1 MNENILTIRIQSL
14 QDALRALSAA
24 MVNSRPEA
32 TPGLSFPTY
41 ESMHTTLAPKRLDII
56 RAMAGQGPL
65 AYREVARR
73 VGRDYKGV
81 HSDITALIKAGVIER
96 QKDGVVFPYETIHF
110 EFDIKADAA

>member
-1 MNENILTIRIQSL
+1 MNLNTLTVRIQSL
-14 QDALRALSAA
+14 EDSMRATGAA
-24 MVNSRPEA
+24 IASNRPEA

-56 RAMAGQGPL
+56 RAMAGQGAL

-81 HSDITALIKAGVIER
+81 HSDITALIKAGVIDRE
-96 QKDGVVFPYETIHF
+96 KDGVVFPYETIHF
-110 EFDIKADAA
+110 EFDIGAKAA

>member
-1 MNENILTIRIQSL
+1 MKTLSVRIESFESFGNSV
-14 QDALRALSAA
+14 RAAFKSNVPKTSA
-24 MVNSRPEA
+24 
-32 TPGLSFPTY
+32 GLSFPTY
-41 ESMHTTLAPKRLDII
+41 ELMHQVLAPKRLDII

-65 AYREVARR
+65 GYREVARR

-81 HSDITALIKAGVIER
+81 HSDITALIKAGVIDR

>member
-1 MNENILTIRIQSL
+1 MNENILTVRVQSL
-14 QDALRALSAA
+14 KDAMREISAA
-24 MVNSRPEA
+24 VANSQSEA

-41 ESMHTTLAPKRLDII
+41 ELLHQVLTPKRLDVV

-65 AYREVARR
+65 GYREIARR

-81 HSDITALIKAGVIER
+81 HSDITALIKAGVIDR

-110 EFDIKADAA
+110 EFDIKANAA

>member
-1 MNENILTIRIQSL
+1 MKTLSVRIESFESFGRSVREVFKSNVPKTT
-14 QDALRALSAA
+14 A
-24 MVNSRPEA
+24 
-32 TPGLSFPTY
+32 GLSFPTY
-41 ESMHTTLAPKRLDII
+41 DLMHRVLAPKRLDII
-56 RAMAGQGPL
+56 RAMAGQGAL

>member
-14 QDALRALSAA
+14 QDALRALGAA
-24 MVNSRPEA
+24 MMNNRPEA

-56 RAMAGQGPL
+56 RAMAGQGAL
-65 AYREVARR
+65 GYREVARR